1 MVTHYDYYET
11 GFWIFKQEVYASGS
25 IGSGFVIKETNSYYY
40 ILTNHHVI
48 KQDVIA
54 DKEYI
59 YVYDYDLNQ
68 YKGNLMFSSDKYDM
82 AVVRITKNGSNN
94 SLRVM
99 ELADYDP
106 ESGQT
111 VIAIGQPQGQV
122 NSVGIGKINRY
133 VKISNAEYQVI
144 EHSAYMDHGNSG
156 GMLIDTDLKVVGINT
171 WGDDSVSDKY
181 KETRGYSSPVG
192 KIKEFLQQ
200 NSFTL

>member
-1 MVTHYDYYET
+1 MIMKISTFIH
-11 GFWIFKQEVYASGS
+11 IFNDKVWDA
-25 IGSGFVIKETNSYYY
+25 
-40 ILTNHHVI
+40 LH
-48 KQDVIA
+48 
-54 DKEYI
+54 KEYI

-68 YKGNLMFSSDKYDM
+68 YKGTLMFSSDKCDM

-111 VIAIGQPQGQV
+111 VIAIGQPNGQL
-122 NSVGIGKINRY
+122 NSIGIGKINKY
-133 VKISNAEYQVI
+133 INIANVDYQVI

-181 KETRGYSSPVG
+181 KETRGYSSPVE
-192 KIKEFLQQ
+192 KIKEFLNR